1 MPEQHSGERGQSM
14 DYKLVI
20 SEHADELLDNLVY
33 YLLYRLKSEQAAR
46 HLLDG
51 IDGIYDRLE
60 TNPFQFPLSR
70 DAYLANKGYHEAVVP
85 QMDYI
90 VIFDVRE
97 DTVKVVGFFS
107 SIGKLSK
114 QVIKGKKSAGNLSV
128 RGSALF
134 LFALR
139 GCKFLLFPTSFYLQN
154 EGAMIVF

>member
-1 MPEQHSGERGQSM
+1 MPEQHSGKRGQSM

-33 YLLYRLKSEQAAR
+33 YLLYRLKNEQAAR

-51 IDGIYDRLE
+51 MNGVYDRLE

-70 DAYLANKGYHEAVVP
+70 DVYLANKGYHEAVVP

-97 DTVKVVGFFS
+97 DTVNVVGVFHQLENYQS
-107 SIGKLSK
+107 KL
-114 QVIKGKKSAGNLSV
+114 
-128 RGSALF
+128 
-134 LFALR
+134 
-139 GCKFLLFPTSFYLQN
+139 
-154 EGAMIVF
+154 

>member
-1 MPEQHSGERGQSM
+1 MPEQHSGKREQSM

-70 DAYLANKGYHEAVVP
+70 DNYLANKEYHEAAVP
-85 QMDYI
+85 QMDYV
-90 VIFDVRE
+90 VIFDVRVE
-97 DTVKVVGFFS
+97 VVYVVGVFHQLENYRS
-107 SIGKLSK
+107 KL
-114 QVIKGKKSAGNLSV
+114 
-128 RGSALF
+128 
-134 LFALR
+134 
-139 GCKFLLFPTSFYLQN
+139 
-154 EGAMIVF
+154 

>member
-1 MPEQHSGERGQSM
+1 M

-70 DAYLANKGYHEAVVP
+70 DVYLANKGYHEAVVP

-90 VIFDVRE
+90 VIYDVRE
-97 DTVKVVGFFS
+97 DRKSVV
-107 SIGKLSK
+107 
-114 QVIKGKKSAGNLSV
+114 
-128 RGSALF
+128 
-134 LFALR
+134 
-139 GCKFLLFPTSFYLQN
+139 
-154 EGAMIVF
+154 